1 MSMDEYLLE
10 IKETIDILKDIG
22 VFFLKPIMVWYMI
35 SNLLLDYDITKQMIL
50 GNNKLPT
57 YSTLLMYL
65 LNEELSKHIQK
76 LIYKE
81 TKALPFY

>member
-81 TKALPFY
+81 TKALLFY

>member
-1 MSMDEYLLE
+1 MDEYLLE

-50 GNNKLPT
+50 GINKLPT

-81 TKALPFY
+81 TKALLFY